1 MVSRSFQQIEE
12 AKTVSELT
20 KDPRILIYFVAIAA
34 ALVILAPLPSDDGLQ
49 SRLKYG
55 LDLEGGSWLQLKL
68 LGAIAEIEADPV
80 QIIEKQFEDALG
92 GSVDVERRQDA
103 DRFWVT
109 VDGRVPKDLTEDLG
123 YPQAKITPRGNVT
136 RITITDIPIA
146 VIVNYLQS
154 SLDADVKTVRVEERL
169 MYEIR
174 ADVTRESLNE
184 ILAPVGGRVA
194 PAKEGFIEGVTEET
208 VDETKEVL
216 DRKLNRLGL
225 KDIKVRVVDNS
236 FILIDLAGV
245 DVATAQEIVG
255 KPGVFEIRIQTTG
268 NETVHVL
275 YGSEIVNVEL
285 PSGQQGGGWGVPFS
299 LSEEG
304 ALIFQEAAMETGAT
318 RNREAHY
325 ISMHLDEEEIFSAPL
340 AQDLAASLEVA
351 PLRNMV
357 AQVGGEEAASRKA
370 HELYIHLREGALPV
384 NVEIIGSGQVTA
396 SLGEQFKKQVFAAG
410 FLAILAVGFVIFFRY
425 REPKIVLPMVGT
437 SFSEVLMMLG
447 VAALLGWQLNLASIA
462 GIIAVIGTG
471 VDHLVIITDEV
482 LYEGRVP
489 SGKVYLARL
498 SSAFGI
504 IMAAALTTI
513 VAMLP
518 LFGMGFGTFKSFA
531 LITITGVLIGVFIA
545 RPAYGRII
553 GYIMRSE

>member
-1 MVSRSFQQIEE
+1 MVSGPFQQIEE
-12 AKTVSELT
+12 AKTVSGLT
-20 KDPRILIYFVAIAA
+20 KDPRIVIYFIAIVA

-92 GSVDVERRQDA
+92 RSVDVEQHQDA
-103 DRFWVT
+103 DSFRVT
-109 VDGRVPKDLTEDLG
+109 VDGRVPQDLTEDLG
-123 YPQAKITPRGNVT
+123 YAQAKITPRGNVT
-136 RITITDIPIA
+136 WITITDSPIA

-174 ADVTRESLNE
+174 ADVTRESLDE

-194 PAKEGFIEGVTEET
+194 PAEEGFIEGVTEET

-255 KPGVFEIRIQTTG
+255 RPGVFEIRIQTTG
-268 NETVHVL
+268 NETMHVL

-285 PSGQQGGGWGVPFS
+285 PTGERGGGWGVPFS

-304 ALIFQEAAMETGAT
+304 ALVFQKAAIESGAT

-325 ISMHLDEEEIFSAPL
+325 ISMHLDDEEIFSAPL

-357 AQVGGEEAASRKA
+357 AQVGGEDAASRKA

-396 SLGEQFKKQVFAAG
+396 SLGSQFKKQVFAAG

-447 VAALLGWQLNLASIA
+447 VAALLGWQLDLASIA

-482 LYEGRVP
+482 LYEGKVP

-518 LFGMGFGTFKSFA
+518 LFGMGFGAFKSFA
-531 LITITGVLIGVFIA
+531 LITIAGVLIGVLIA